1 MKKGLVGIL
10 AVVVFSLA
18 LIPFAFAQSADKKD
32 KKDKVKATIEKID
45 HEKRLVTLKGPKG
58 NLVTIKAGHKVN
70 NLNFGQMKKGDNVVT
85 EFYGEGAFVDVQRDD
100 EGNWLLIY

>member
-10 AVVVFSLA
+10 VVVVFGLG

-32 KKDKVKATIEKID
+32 KVKATVEKID

-58 NLVTIKAGHKVN
+58 TLVTIKAGNQVN
-70 NLNFGQMKKGDNVVT
+70 NLNFGQMKKGDTVVT
-85 EFYGEGAFVDVQRDD
+85 EFYGEGAFVDVQRDN